1 MKMRLMQGNIIVK
14 YRGISYNKR
23 PPPPAEKQKRTY
35 PLRKTNK

>member
-1 MKMRLMQGNIIVK
+1 MRLMQGNIIVK

-23 PPPPAEKQKRTY
+23 PPPPSVEKQKRTY